1 MAAKLTRL
9 IYKTEIQLDLMAEGL
24 PFVVLAPGGQ
34 SGNFWIQ
41 RRVCV
46 CVCLYIQTVKQYVML
61 THICG
66 LMFDFLLSAEAE
78 LKTRLHKVPA
88 LQNRTFQRK

>member
-1 MAAKLTRL
+1 
-9 IYKTEIQLDLMAEGL
+9 
-24 PFVVLAPGGQ
+24 
-34 SGNFWIQ
+34 
-41 RRVCV
+41 V